1 MSPNAN
7 QGFNVKR
14 FCLAGALAMLLAAC
28 ASSGPRIDPAQ
39 LSGLRQGETT
49 VNEVLKRF
57 GRPSVLSKNMDGT
70 QTAAY
75 MWAEDRTNAG
85 ALVPLMSAWAG
96 KADADVDAVIFR
108 FDTNGR
114 LTGYQIAQAA
124 SNESDPAPTVQAAP
138 TAPGAP
144 TGQAGS
150 AAAQP
155 RSTPQ
160 TDAAPQSG
168 KASTRKPWS
177 FGSFQPLRQV
187 PNPP

>member
-1 MSPNAN
+1 
-7 QGFNVKR
+7 
-14 FCLAGALAMLLAAC
+14 MLLAAC
-28 ASSGPRIDPAQ
+28 ASSGPRIDTGQ
-39 LSGLRQGETT
+39 LSDLRQGETT

-124 SNESDPAPTVQAAP
+124 RDEPERARTGQAAP

-144 TGQAGS
+144 TGQSGS

-155 RSTPQ
+155 RPTAHS
-160 TDAAPQSG
+160 DAAAQSG
-168 KASTRKPWS
+168 KVSTRTPWS
-177 FGSFQPLRQV
+177 FGTFQPLRQV

>member
-1 MSPNAN
+1 
-7 QGFNVKR
+7 VKR
-14 FCLAGALAMLLAAC
+14 FCLAGILVMMLAAC

-39 LSGLRQGETT
+39 LSDLRQGETT
-49 VNEVLKRF
+49 VNDVLKRF

-96 KADADVDAVIFR
+96 KVDADVDAVIFR
-108 FDTNGR
+108 FDVNGR
-114 LTGYQIAQAA
+114 LSGYQATQA
-124 SNESDPAPTVQAAP
+124 ERDDPEPARTVQAAP
-138 TAPGAP
+138 GAQGAP

-150 AAAQP
+150 AAQTEAATQP
-155 RSTPQ
+155 RK
-160 TDAAPQSG
+160 AA
-168 KASTRKPWS
+168 TRKPWS

-187 PNPP
+187 DNPP